1 MPDNIL
7 GHLHI
12 LSHLIFQLL
21 REVSNIPPRSQVKK
35 LRFREVRGTVPDAQ
49 LLSEAGLSSR
59 LLTPEPS
66 S

>member
-1 MPDNIL
+1 MPNNIL

-35 LRFREVRGTVPDAQ
+35 LRFREVKGTVPGAQ
-49 LLSEAGLSSR
+49 LSEAGLSSR